1 MRFLLPCSDSSA
13 TPSSPSQLEWMIGLP
28 WCRTRVSLRS
38 SSCLRRKP
46 PWAPQLEEHLR
57 RALPHELR
65 SFFSCMAWRAIP
77 SPLSKLKRRLDSL
90 EATLWAPRDPRRG
103 SRGERSPLLPLE
115 AKPDSP
121 VESGVRPRDPCLPM
135 RGLLGPGHTPR

>member
-1 MRFLLPCSDSSA
+1 MRRPRHR
-13 TPSSPSQLEWMIGLP
+13 EM
-28 WCRTRVSLRS
+28 
-38 SSCLRRKP
+38 
-46 PWAPQLEEHLR
+46 
-57 RALPHELR
+57 RA
-65 SFFSCMAWRAIP
+65 FFSCLAWRAIP

-90 EATLWAPRDPRRG
+90 EATQWAPRDPRGG

-121 VESGVRPRDPCLPM
+121 VESGVRPRDPCLPL